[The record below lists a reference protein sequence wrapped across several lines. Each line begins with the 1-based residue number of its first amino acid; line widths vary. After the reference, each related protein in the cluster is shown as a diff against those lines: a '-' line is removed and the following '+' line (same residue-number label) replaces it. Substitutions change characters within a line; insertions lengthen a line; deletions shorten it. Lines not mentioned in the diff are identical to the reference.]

1 MRNLVSIKTI
11 TAINPIKDADRIVEA
26 IIDGGWPVV
35 TKKEE
40 FKVGDKCV
48 YFEIDSIVPMSDSR
62 FKFLEKNAKEYNGVV
77 GARIRSI
84 KLKKTLSQ
92 GLALPISEFS
102 NEIKSKDLTVA
113 LKVMKWEDPEEMK
126 VEAIKAHGW
135 RDAVLKVLP
144 LPLRKRVYKYL
155 YTKTSGSFPSWIRK
169 TDQERVQNFSRFF
182 EDESNL
188 TQKYEITIKEDGSSL
203 TCYLKGNELGVC
215 SRNLCV
221 WKQKIGFWSFLS
233 KKKTSNDSKFYAIA
247 REMGLID
254 AIRKLKRNIAIQGEY
269 VGPSMNG
276 NRSQRTELNIYIF
289 DIWDIDKQQYVSV
302 EERKEIM
309 KKLVEFGYKGKHVHV
324 VAEGTLKDLKLD
336 TMKSLLDCAIVTK
349 YPGIEHLI
357 EGIVI
362 KRIDGQMSF
371 KAISNEYLI
380 KHNL

>member
-48 YFEIDSIVPMSDSR
+48 YFEIDSIVPMSDPR
-62 FKFLEKNAKEYNGVV
+62 FKFLEKNAKEYNGVS

-92 GLALPISEFS
+92 GLALPISEFT
-102 NEIKSKDLTVA
+102 NEIKSKDIAEA
-113 LKVMKWEDPEEMK
+113 LKVMKWEDPAEMT
-126 VEAIKAHGW
+126 VEPIHQVGW
-135 RDAVLKVLP
+135 RDYALKILP

-155 YTKTSGSFPSWIRK
+155 YQKTSGGFPAYLKK
-169 TDQERVQNFSRFF
+169 TDQERIQNFSRFF

-203 TCYLKGNELGVC
+203 TCYLKGTEVGVC

-221 WKQKIGFWSFLS
+221 WKQKLGFWSFLS
-233 KKKTSNDSKFYAIA
+233 KNKSSNDSKFYNIA
-247 REMGLID
+247 REKGLID
-254 AIRKLKRNIAIQGEY
+254 AIKKLKRNIAVQGEY

-276 NRSQRTELNIYIF
+276 NRSQRTELDIYIF

-302 EERKEIM
+302 EERKLLVE
-309 KKLVEFGYKGKHVHV
+309 KLKEFGYKGKHVHT
-324 VAEGTLKDLKLD
+324 VAEGTLKELKLD
-336 TMKSLLDCAIVTK
+336 TIKILLDFAITTK

-357 EGIVI
+357 EGVVV
-362 KRIDGQMSF
+362 KRFDGQMSF
-371 KAISNEYLI
+371 KAISNDYLL
-380 KHNL
+380 KYNL